1 MGEVTPALYLEEGT
15 MKVEDI
21 MTRDVQCCGPETN
34 LAVAAK
40 MMWDSDCGALPILNV
55 QGQVMGVIT
64 DRDICMAASTK
75 DKPPSAIT
83 AWETA
88 SGKAITCGPDDDVR
102 IALDRMGQG
111 KVRRLPV
118 VDDDGILQGIL
129 SINDVVLTAG
139 KHRGRS
145 AAAVSAEEVIGT
157 LQDICA
163 HRAMAGV

>member
-1 MGEVTPALYLEEGT
+1 
-15 MKVEDI
+15 
-21 MTRDVQCCGPETN
+21 
-34 LAVAAK
+34 
-40 MMWDSDCGALPILNV
+40 
-55 QGQVMGVIT
+55 
-64 DRDICMAASTK
+64 MAASTK

-88 SGKAITCGPDDDVR
+88 SGKAITCGTDDDVR

-118 VDDDGILQGIL
+118 VDDDGILQGIF

-145 AAAVSAEEVIGT
+145 AAAVLAEEVIGT

-163 HRAMAGV
+163 HRARAGV